1 MTSYQKE
8 LQALRDGSKRPEN
21 YGKPWTDKEISE
33 LRALF
38 LQCYDISYLAVLF
51 GRTEVAVYQQL
62 QKERMFSSQC
72 PSRDTGGGK
81 QTQTH
86 DRCGCPTCTVMNCP
100 NRGKEFCHAGDV

>member
-38 LQCYDISYLAVLF
+38 LQCYDISIWLSCLAGQRWRCTSSSKRSACFPANVPAEIRAE
-51 GRTEVAVYQQL
+51 GSKPRRMMDVAA
-62 QKERMFSSQC
+62 
-72 PSRDTGGGK
+72 P
-81 QTQTH
+81 
-86 DRCGCPTCTVMNCP
+86 P
-100 NRGKEFCHAGDV
+100 AW

>member
-38 LQCYDISYLAVLF
+38 LQCYDISYL
-51 GRTEVAVYQQL
+51 G
-62 QKERMFSSQC
+62 C
-72 PSRDTGGGK
+72 PVWQDRGGGVPAAPK
-81 QTQTH
+81 GAHVFQPMSQQRYGRREANP
-86 DRCGCPTCTVMNCP
+86 D
-100 NRGKEFCHAGDV
+100 A